1 VISDKVYN
9 DFMMHECIALNDRKT
24 IIDYWLCVIA
34 FIYDLNFTVSLKYVK
49 DNNYVNKLID
59 RLDYKNIETKQT
71 KFDINII

>member
-1 VISDKVYN
+1 MISDKVYN

-34 FIYDLNFTVSLKYVK
+34 FIYDLNFTVSL
-49 DNNYVNKLID
+49 NYVNKLID